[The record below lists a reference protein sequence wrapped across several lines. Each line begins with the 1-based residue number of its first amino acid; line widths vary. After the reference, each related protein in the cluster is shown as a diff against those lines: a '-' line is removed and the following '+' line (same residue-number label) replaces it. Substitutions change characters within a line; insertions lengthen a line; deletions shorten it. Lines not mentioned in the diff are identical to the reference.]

1 MRTNY
6 VLIDLENVQVEALTA
21 LIDDHFKVLVFVG
34 ATQAKLPYDLVAAMQ
49 RLGDRAEYIKIAG
62 TGPNAL
68 DFHIAFYIGQLSAK
82 DPTAYFHVVSKDK
95 GFDPLIKHLK
105 SRKMFSARSSKIEDI
120 PLIKASTK
128 KSPEDRAQMFI
139 DMLCQP
145 KATRPRKESTL
156 ASAIASFFH
165 KQISD
170 EEVAAVI
177 EALQAAR
184 FLMIS
189 AGKVTYTESG

>member
-1 MRTNY
+1 VRTNY
-6 VLIDLENVQVEALTA
+6 VLIDLENVQAEALTA
-21 LIDDHFKVLVFVG
+21 LVDDHFKVLLFVG

-184 FLMIS
+184 FLVIS
-189 AGKVTYTESG
+189 EGKVTYTESG

>member
-6 VLIDLENVQVEALTA
+6 VLIDLENVQAEALTA
-21 LIDDHFKVLVFVG
+21 LVDDHFKVLLFVG

-184 FLMIS
+184 FLVIS

>member
-1 MRTNY
+1 VRTNY
-6 VLIDLENVQVEALTA
+6 VLIDLENVQAEALTA
-21 LIDDHFKVLVFVG
+21 LVDDHFKVLLFVG

-49 RLGDRAEYIKIAG
+49 RLGDRAEYIKIVG
-62 TGPNAL
+62 SGPNAL

-82 DPTAYFHVVSKDK
+82 DPNSYFHVVSKDK

-105 SRKMFSARSSKIEDI
+105 SRKIFSARSSKIEDI
-120 PLIKASTK
+120 PLVKASTK

-184 FLMIS
+184 FLVIS

>member
-1 MRTNY
+1 M
-6 VLIDLENVQVEALTA
+6 EALTA

-184 FLMIS
+184 FLVIS